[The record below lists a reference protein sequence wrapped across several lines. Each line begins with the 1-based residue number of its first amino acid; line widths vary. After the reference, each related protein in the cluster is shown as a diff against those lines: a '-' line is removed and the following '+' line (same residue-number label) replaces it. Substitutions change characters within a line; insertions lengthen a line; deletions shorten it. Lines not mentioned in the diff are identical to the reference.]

1 MPPPP
6 QAIYDDFK
14 LQKSTLVSCFIKKY
28 LGALRVNPLTVGA
41 AYIRVF
47 IFY

>member
-1 MPPPP
+1 MLIFHLSILLEGETKR
-6 QAIYDDFK
+6 QSTAIDEI
-14 LQKSTLVSCFIKKY
+14 ST
-28 LGALRVNPLTVGA
+28 LRVNPLTADA

>member
-1 MPPPP
+1 MF
-6 QAIYDDFK
+6 QDLKHVLLLTTGY
-14 LQKSTLVSCFIKKY
+14 T
-28 LGALRVNPLTVGA
+28 GANKTQNVDISVLRVNPLTAVA